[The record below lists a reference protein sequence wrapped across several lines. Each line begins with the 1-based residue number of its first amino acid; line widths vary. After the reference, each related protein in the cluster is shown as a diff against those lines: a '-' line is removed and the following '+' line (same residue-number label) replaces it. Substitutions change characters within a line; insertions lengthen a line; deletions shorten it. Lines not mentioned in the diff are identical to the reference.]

1 MQVKGQSMS
10 MIEHFGRESM
20 LQCPIEL
27 GFEAIHVIEFVE
39 MIADIIA
46 CGDSAQ
52 PLGGV
57 FDTIGTAGCSQQN
70 REQGLEATRSLH
82 IDE

>member
-1 MQVKGQSMS
+1 
-10 MIEHFGRESM
+10 M
-20 LQCPIEL
+20 LQCCIEL
-27 GFEAIHVIEFVE
+27 GFEAIHVIEFIE
-39 MIADIIA
+39 LRADPIA

-70 REQGLEATRSLH
+70 CE
-82 IDE
+82 